1 MYELDEIFAALK
13 KNPFTKKIVEKVDA
27 WKDIDLYKAAGCEQ
41 CNNEGYRGRV
51 GVYEVLEM
59 DTDIRKLVTQSA
71 TSEEIE
77 KQARK
82 NGMETM
88 VEDGFIKIVQGITSI
103 EEVMRATKE

>member
-1 MYELDEIFAALK
+1 MDG
-13 KNPFTKKIVEKVDA
+13 NTRTQR
-27 WKDIDLYKAAGCEQ
+27 CEQ

-71 TSEEIE
+71 TSEAIE
-77 KQARK
+77 KQARQ

-88 VEDGFIKIVQGITSI
+88 VEDGFIKIVQGMTSI